1 MIATFTWYIAHG
13 FRNRAV
19 RRLRRIREPRYAI
32 ALIVGVLYLWSI
44 FFNPARSHNA
54 MGSFALNGTAH
65 LFYALG
71 LTVLAASWWLVGF
84 EKLPIQYTP
93 AEVQFLFP
101 APVLR
106 RQLVELKIL
115 QAQLPV
121 LLSCVLWLVI
131 LGRGSGSILLR
142 CIALW
147 VLFTALYLH
156 RMSAWLV
163 RTSLAEHGAA
173 GARRGFITVLIV
185 GTATVAAA
193 WSLIHGLP
201 ALRAAFATHA
211 PFRILSAAL
220 HLPVIA
226 VLSYPFRLL
235 LAPVF
240 APTTTAWLGA
250 IWPAALIMLV
260 HVPWVLHTDAAFEEA
275 AAEASA
281 RRAARLAMIRSRG
294 TVIRPARP
302 GRTRFHLPLGASGI
316 PGVAIVWKNALAL
329 VRTLTVQTIISFII
343 AATALL
349 VGVFSLN
356 SGRDAAAMIATGA
369 AIIAGVLALMGP
381 LWVRND
387 LRLDL
392 QSLEFL
398 RTLPLGG
405 AQFVRAEIAASVCV
419 ITGLQYV
426 LLAIAVVAASFSTYP
441 WFDLSDRAALVLTLL
456 LTLPA
461 VNLLSV
467 LVQNTLA
474 LLVPGWVQL
483 GITRRGGVEAMGQ
496 GIVSVFGS
504 VLALLLL
511 LLVPLLAGT
520 VASALLRFQRYGLW
534 TLLPGAIM
542 VAATALAEAWGITVW
557 LGHRFERLEPSEIT

>member
-1 MIATFTWYIAHG
+1 M
-13 FRNRAV
+13 
-19 RRLRRIREPRYAI
+19 
-32 ALIVGVLYLWSI
+32 
-44 FFNPARSHNA
+44 
-54 MGSFALNGTAH
+54 
-65 LFYALG
+65 
-71 LTVLAASWWLVGF
+71 
-84 EKLPIQYTP
+84 
-93 AEVQFLFP
+93 
-101 APVLR
+101 
-106 RQLVELKIL
+106 

-131 LGRGSGSILLR
+131 LGRGSGSLLLR

-173 GARRGFITVLIV
+173 GARRGFITVLV
-185 GTATVAAA
+185 VSVATVAAA

-201 ALRAAFATHA
+201 DLRDAFATHA
-211 PFRILSAAL
+211 PFRILTVAL

-240 APTTTAWLGA
+240 APTSTAWLA
-250 IWPAALIMLV
+250 TIWPAALIMLV

-302 GRTRFHLPLGASGI
+302 GRTRLHLPLGASGV

-329 VRTLTVQTIISFII
+329 ARTLTPQTVLSFAI

-349 VGVFSLN
+349 VGVFSFN
-356 SGRDAAAMIATGA
+356 SGRDAAMIATGA
-369 AIIAGVLALMGP
+369 AIIAGALALMGP

-419 ITGLQYV
+419 ITGVQYV
-426 LLAIAVVAASFSTYP
+426 LLAIACVAASFSTHP
-441 WFDLSDRAALVLTLL
+441 WFDLSDRVALVLVLL
-456 LTLPA
+456 PTLPA

-467 LVQNTLA
+467 LVQNALA
-474 LLVPGWVQL
+474 LLIPGWVQL
-483 GITRRGGVEAMGQ
+483 GISRRGGVEAMGQ
-496 GIVSVFGS
+496 GIVSVLGS
-504 VLALLLL
+504 TLALLLL
-511 LLVPLLAGT
+511 LVVPLLAGT
-520 VASALLRFQRYGLW
+520 FASALLRPQRYGLW
-534 TLLPGAIM
+534 SLLPGAVL
-542 VAATALAEAWGITVW
+542 VAAAALGEAWALTVW
-557 LGHRFERLEPSEIT
+557 LGHRFERLEPAEVT